1 MRFSGRVVAGT
12 AVGVLVAGAM
22 ISGWVG
28 DDSATSTA
36 PGSVP
41 PIAPP
46 PGASTAG
53 PSAAGSPSTTRPVGQ
68 EIGEIVEAANTVD
81 RSEAGA
87 RTAAVAYLEATE
99 EAVRMSPTE
108 AAAMQR
114 AFATAD
120 FAEEFGSDTEQRMID
135 LTAAVPN
142 GIVLRVAPIE
152 ARSSSDGD
160 DWLVAV
166 WYVQAITI
174 AEESVVDDWRT
185 AHYRLRWE
193 DDTWRIA
200 EFSSERGPM
209 PGRGTNPPSASPQ
222 QFEATLTDFTDE
234 GL

>member
-1 MRFSGRVVAGT
+1 MRFSGRVVAAT
-12 AVGVLVAGAM
+12 ALGLLVGGAM
-22 ISGWVG
+22 ISGWIG
-28 DDSATSTA
+28 DDSA
-36 PGSVP
+36 
-41 PIAPP
+41 
-46 PGASTAG
+46 
-53 PSAAGSPSTTRPVGQ
+53 PSAAPGAVPSVAAPPVAPTAGAAAGGSSATDQSFSQQVEDTV
-68 EIGEIVEAANTVD
+68 EIVETAD

-99 EAVRMSPTE
+99 EAVRMSPTL
-108 AAAMQR
+108 AAAVQR
-114 AFATAD
+114 DFATTD
-120 FAEEFGSDTEQRMID
+120 FAEEFGADTEQRMID
-135 LTAAVPN
+135 LTAAVPA
-142 GIVLRVAPIE
+142 GIFLRVAPIE
-152 ARSSSDGD
+152 ARSAPDGD

-193 DDTWRIA
+193 NDTWKIA

-222 QFEATLTDFTDE
+222 QFEAILTDFNDE

>member
-1 MRFSGRVVAGT
+1 MTV
-12 AVGVLVAGAM
+12 
-22 ISGWVG
+22 
-28 DDSATSTA
+28 
-36 PGSVP
+36 
-41 PIAPP
+41 
-46 PGASTAG
+46 
-53 PSAAGSPSTTRPVGQ
+53 
-68 EIGEIVEAANTVD
+68 EIVEMAD

-108 AAAMQR
+108 AAAVQR
-114 AFATAD
+114 AFATTD
-120 FAEEFGSDTEQRMID
+120 FAEEFGADTEQRMTD
-135 LTAAVPN
+135 LTAAIPN

-152 ARSSSDGD
+152 ARSAPDGD

-193 DDTWRIA
+193 DDTWKVA
-200 EFSSERGPM
+200 DFSSERGPM

-222 QFEATLTDFTDE
+222 QFEAILKDFTDE

>member
-1 MRFSGRVVAGT
+1 MRFSGRVVAAT
-12 AVGVLVAGAM
+12 AVGVLVGGAL
-22 ISGWVG
+22 ISGWIG
-28 DDSATSTA
+28 DDSTTS
-36 PGSVP
+36 PGSGSVP
-41 PIAPP
+41 SIAAPP
-46 PGASTAG
+46 AASTAG
-53 PSAAGSPSTTRPVGQ
+53 EIADGSPATDQPVSQ
-68 EIGEIVEAANTVD
+68 QVEETVEIVETAD

-87 RTAAVAYLEATE
+87 RAAAVAYLEATE

-108 AAAMQR
+108 AAAVQR
-114 AFATAD
+114 AFATTA
-120 FAEEFGSDTEQRMID
+120 FAEEFGVDTEQRMID

-142 GIVLRVAPIE
+142 GIVLRIAPIE
-152 ARSSSDGD
+152 ARSFPDGD

-193 DDTWRIA
+193 DDTWKIA

-222 QFEATLTDFTDE
+222 QFEAILTDFTDE

>member
-1 MRFSGRVVAGT
+1 MRFSRRAVAAT
-12 AVGVLVAGAM
+12 AGGVLVAGAL

-28 DDSATSTA
+28 DESAPSA
-36 PGSVP
+36 DPGAVPSVA
-41 PIAPP
+41 APP
-46 PGASTAG
+46 VAPTAG
-53 PSAAGSPSTTRPVGQ
+53 RAADGPPAVDEPFSQQVEETV
-68 EIGEIVEAANTVD
+68 EIAETAD

-87 RTAAVAYLEATE
+87 RSAAVAYLEATE

-108 AAAMQR
+108 AAAVQR
-114 AFATAD
+114 AFATTD
-120 FAEEFGSDTEQRMID
+120 FAEELGTDTEQRMLD

-152 ARSSSDGD
+152 ARSFPDGD

-193 DDTWRIA
+193 DDAWKIA
-200 EFSSERGPM
+200 EFRSERGPM

-222 QFEATLTDFTDE
+222 QFEAILTDFTDE

>member
-1 MRFSGRVVAGT
+1 MRFSGRAVAAT
-12 AVGVLVAGAM
+12 AVGVLVGGAL

-28 DDSATSTA
+28 DDSRTSTGS
-36 PGSVP
+36 GSVP
-41 PIAPP
+41 SVAAPAVAP
-46 PGASTAG
+46 TSGA
-53 PSAAGSPSTTRPVGQ
+53 AAGGSPVTDQPSRQQVEETV
-68 EIGEIVEAANTVD
+68 EIVETAD
-81 RSEAGA
+81 RSEGGA

-108 AAAMQR
+108 AAAVQR
-114 AFATAD
+114 AFATTE
-120 FAEEFGSDTEQRMID
+120 FAEEFGADTEQRMID

-152 ARSSSDGD
+152 ARSFPDGD
-160 DWLVAV
+160 DWIVAI

-193 DDTWRIA
+193 DDTWKIA

-209 PGRGTNPPSASPQ
+209 PGRGTNPPSAMPQ
-222 QFEATLTDFTDE
+222 QFEAILTDFTDE

>member
-1 MRFSGRVVAGT
+1 MRFSGRAVAAT
-12 AVGVLVAGAM
+12 AVGVLVGGAM
-22 ISGWVG
+22 ISGWLG
-28 DDSATSTA
+28 DDSTTSTGS
-36 PGSVP
+36 GSVP
-41 PIAPP
+41 SVAEPP
-46 PGASTAG
+46 VD
-53 PSAAGSPSTTRPVGQ
+53 PSAGATADGTPATDQPVSQQVEGA
-68 EIGEIVEAANTVD
+68 IEIVETAD

-99 EAVRMSPTE
+99 EAVRMSPRE
-108 AAAMQR
+108 AAAVQR
-114 AFATAD
+114 AFATTD
-120 FAEEFGSDTEQRMID
+120 FAEEFGTDTEQRMID

-152 ARSSSDGD
+152 ARSFPDGD

-193 DDTWRIA
+193 DDAWKIA

-222 QFEATLTDFTDE
+222 QFEAILTDFTDE